1 MKASLQSLML
11 AFSDVLTCDHLP
23 VKKTNVPSVPI
34 APGTNML
41 ASSDR

>member
-1 MKASLQSLML
+1 MKALLQSVML
-11 AFSDVLTCDHLP
+11 AFSDVLTCNHLP
-23 VKKTNVPSVPI
+23 FTKTNVPSVPV